1 MYTNILIPTDGSDLS
16 GKAVPSSAESCAN
29 QAVLTQAVIP
39 PYVFLR
45 RILPWFRR
53 AQHRADRRRDHP
65 DPARPTVTI
74 PGVRV

>member
-1 MYTNILIPTDGSDLS
+1 MMPAAVAGQVLALTPIGGFLLSVLIFG
-16 GKAVPSSAESCAN
+16 GAGH
-29 QAVLTQAVIP
+29 
-39 PYVFLR
+39 R
-45 RILPWFRR
+45 RRR